1 MYDTVI
7 IGAGMSGL
15 AAGIRLAHF
24 GRPVCILERH
34 TTIGGLNSFY
44 RLEGRNYDVGLH
56 AVTNLASHNARRG
69 PLRRVLRQL
78 RIPWDAFDVAPQIGS
93 AIAFPDVTLRFSND
107 IEELR
112 SAVAAAFPGERANF
126 DRLLGE
132 LADYDELESTA
143 PQRSARGV
151 VGSILGD
158 PLLIDMLFCP
168 LMYYGSAAE
177 HDMDFAQFSIMFRSI
192 FLEGL
197 GRPWAGVRQIVK
209 HLVRTFKASG
219 GELQLRSG
227 VRRLHVERGK
237 VARIDLDDGRQIAA
251 RRVLSSA
258 GWVETMRLCDA
269 EGPAQKR
276 LPGTLSFCETI
287 TTLDV
292 APSALGYDE
301 TLVFFNDGPTF
312 HWEKPDTPCD
322 LRSGVICSPNNF
334 HYDRPLDEGMMRVTA
349 LANFDYWN
357 GLQEEGYRREKSRW
371 FDQIIASAVRFVPDF
386 RPHIVATDMFTPTTV
401 VRFTGHENGAVYG
414 APEKQRD
421 GTTYLDNLFICGTDQ
436 GYVGIVGSMMSG
448 IAMANRHLLR

>member
-56 AVTNLASHNARRG
+56 AVTNFASHNARRG

-93 AIAFPDVTLRFSND
+93 AIAFPGVMLRFGND
-107 IEELR
+107 IDELR

-132 LADYDELESTA
+132 LADYDELESAA

-209 HLVRTFKASG
+209 TSG
-219 GELQLRSG
+219 AYVQGVGRRAAAAKWRAAAPRRAWQGRS
-227 VRRLHVERGK
+227 
-237 VARIDLDDGRQIAA
+237 
-251 RRVLSSA
+251 
-258 GWVETMRLCDA
+258 
-269 EGPAQKR
+269 
-276 LPGTLSFCETI
+276 
-287 TTLDV
+287 
-292 APSALGYDE
+292 
-301 TLVFFNDGPTF
+301 
-312 HWEKPDTPCD
+312 
-322 LRSGVICSPNNF
+322 
-334 HYDRPLDEGMMRVTA
+334 DRPGRRSPDRRAAGPVVG
-349 LANFDYWN
+349 
-357 GLQEEGYRREKSRW
+357 GLGRN
-371 FDQIIASAVRFVPDF
+371 DAAV
-386 RPHIVATDMFTPTTV
+386 
-401 VRFTGHENGAVYG
+401 
-414 APEKQRD
+414 
-421 GTTYLDNLFICGTDQ
+421 
-436 GYVGIVGSMMSG
+436 
-448 IAMANRHLLR
+448 